1 MKRKIFFTL
10 FVLFSLSINSQVPSN
25 IPFEGLIGWWPF
37 NNNSIDE
44 SEFFNDG
51 FVDGAVFSNDRF
63 NNTNSSLLFDGI
75 DDYVSIDSP
84 QDNNLSDLNEFTISL
99 WVNVPSDFIPVDQG
113 LFTKWIQQTTICGSE
128 VGESYW
134 VGIYGGN
141 STFIGAT
148 KCNNNPVS
156 CIGSEVINDEKWHHI
171 VYSHGDGIEKFYFD
185 GNLVSESIYVG
196 DICATSNTIY
206 IGCDN
211 YLGVNGNMFR
221 FFNGY
226 IDDIGMWNRNL
237 SDEEIMLFHR
247 ESLSEPTTTTDVN
260 DHSHPTDFGG
270 KVECYPNPTT
280 DVINVD
286 LSGLN
291 DYSGQKLRIMN
302 LSGQIVYEENV
313 NQSKVVI
320 DVKSV
325 MTSGIYVLNTVDRN
339 GTITSTNKFV
349 VQ

>member
-1 MKRKIFFTL
+1 MKGNIFL
-10 FVLFSLSINSQVPSN
+10 ILIISLSLTLNSQVPTSL
-25 IPFEGLIGWWPF
+25 PSDGLIGWWPF
-37 NNNSIDE
+37 SNNSIDE

-51 FVDGAVFSNDRF
+51 FIDGAVFSDDRF
-63 NNTNSSLLFDGI
+63 NNENSSLFFDGI

-185 GNLVSESIYVG
+185 GNLVSESFYFG
-196 DICATSNTIY
+196 DICPTSNTIY

-211 YLGVNGNMFR
+211 YLGINGNMFR
-221 FFNGY
+221 FFKGY
-226 IDDIGMWNRNL
+226 IDDIGMWDRNL
-237 SDEEIMLFHR
+237 TEDEVLKLFRAPSPDIETSTNPNGHDINNFDIN
-247 ESLSEPTTTTDVN
+247 LDI
-260 DHSHPTDFGG
+260 
-270 KVECYPNPTT
+270 YPNPTT
-280 DVINVD
+280 DVVNID
-286 LSGLN
+286 FN
-291 DYSGQKLRIMN
+291 DISDYQGKWLKIMN
-302 LSGQIVYEENV
+302 MSGQIVYEENIT
-313 NQSKVVI
+313 QSKMTLSVV
-320 DVKSV
+320 DRFSK
-325 MTSGIYVLNTVDRN
+325 GIYVVTTTDSDGNILSNEKL
-339 GTITSTNKFV
+339 I